1 MTTGAPDLVL
11 TRWEIRPTDGSP
23 PVHGDLRAPLGV
35 PPRSAVVICHGLKGF
50 KDWAFFPAL
59 ARAVARRG
67 HAAVSFNFSGAGVS
81 PGGLDLDDP
90 DAFAATTHSR
100 NVDEIRMVL
109 DALTGGILLP
119 RAPERIGLL
128 GHSRGGAEAIVAAYE
143 DPRVDAL
150 VTWSAI
156 ASFGARWSEE
166 QTVAWE
172 RGEAVYVENKRTG
185 EALPLAPSFWKDLRE
200 NRGRL
205 DVARAAAGLDIPWLI
220 AHGDADETVSP
231 DDARALF
238 DVAGESAELLLVEG
252 AGHTYGAAH
261 PFADPTP
268 ELQTVADASLGW
280 LDQHLLPATPSAAA
294 PWTVL

>member
-1 MTTGAPDLVL
+1 MTKGSTDLVL
-11 TRWEIRPTDGSP
+11 ARWEIRPEDGSATIY
-23 PVHGDLRAPLGV
+23 GDLRAPQGP

-50 KDWAFFPAL
+50 KDWAFFPPL

-109 DALTGGILLP
+109 DALTGGILFP

-128 GHSRGGAEAIVAAYE
+128 GHSRGGGEAILAAYE

-150 VTWSAI
+150 VTWSAVS
-156 ASFGARWSEE
+156 AFGRWSEE
-166 QTVAWE
+166 QIAAWE
-172 RGEAVYVENKRTG
+172 RGETVYVDNKRTG
-185 EALPLAPSFWKDLRE
+185 EPLPVAPSLWEDLHE

-205 DVARAAAGLDIPWLI
+205 DVLRAASRLDIPWLI

-231 DDARALF
+231 DHAQALF
-238 DVAGESAELLLVEG
+238 DAAGERAELLLVEG
-252 AGHTYGAAH
+252 AGHTYGAVH
-261 PFADPTP
+261 PFAGPTP
-268 ELQTVADASLGW
+268 ELQTVVDASLGW
-280 LDQHLLPATPSAAA
+280 LDQHLLPAAPGALA